1 MTVLAA
7 GFLAGLANSS
17 PTRWSKSPGPFLVAA
32 NSQVPQ
38 LLEGSVTQTTGIVA
52 PADRIREM
60 IRSLLAAE
68 SAPPSK
74 TASKSPSLKWLIAS
88 FTVPVGVTKNP
99 EDCQMLLLDS
109 NSHGSKPIASTTVIG
124 IGTSDT
130 GPFTSSL
137 GDRSINGRFDT
148 CLSSSR
154 RKSPAGVRTACNVGL
169 SVKCPPAI
177 PLRPAGEPERM
188 AGMKAFK
195 QFVRGATKVV
205 GGIAGLVFLRA
216 PFTNYGL
223 ALMVGSV
230 AVGLACVGAYTWAE
244 PDDDAADS
252 AG

>member
-1 MTVLAA
+1 
-7 GFLAGLANSS
+7 
-17 PTRWSKSPGPFLVAA
+17 
-32 NSQVPQ
+32 
-38 LLEGSVTQTTGIVA
+38 
-52 PADRIREM
+52 M

-154 RKSPAGVRTACNVGL
+154 RKSPAGVRTACNVGI
-169 SVKCPPAI
+169 SVTWFASGVFTANPVFHAPQKDYFRIGDKPP
-177 PLRPAGEPERM
+177 GEHRWSNPNIL
-188 AGMKAFK
+188 
-195 QFVRGATKVV
+195 VHATV
-205 GGIAGLVFLRA
+205 
-216 PFTNYGL
+216 
-223 ALMVGSV
+223 
-230 AVGLACVGAYTWAE
+230 
-244 PDDDAADS
+244 
-252 AG
+252 

>member
-154 RKSPAGVRTACNVGL
+154 RKSPAGVRTACNVGI
-169 SVKCPPAI
+169 SVKSPELTSLTVTYREPRFPGVTACFQRTPGMISRRRLQTFSA
-177 PLRPAGEPERM
+177 PLTSQAGYHS
-188 AGMKAFK
+188 GD
-195 QFVRGATKVV
+195 VS
-205 GGIAGLVFLRA
+205 L
-216 PFTNYGL
+216 
-223 ALMVGSV
+223 
-230 AVGLACVGAYTWAE
+230 
-244 PDDDAADS
+244 
-252 AG
+252 